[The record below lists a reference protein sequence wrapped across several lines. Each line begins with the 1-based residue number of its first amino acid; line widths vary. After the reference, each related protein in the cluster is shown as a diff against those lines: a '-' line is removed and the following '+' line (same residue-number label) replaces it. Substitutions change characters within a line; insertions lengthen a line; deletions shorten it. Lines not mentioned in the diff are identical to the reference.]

1 MDSNSDQLLMQRN
14 DNTDAQISSNFR
26 GKMKNSE
33 LIIFVE
39 FFYSV

>member
-33 LIIFVE
+33 LIFVE